1 MLMEPQYK
9 ELRTC
14 IYGNSEEMARF
25 RQVGPGAEAGSS
37 IDYQSLNSHVCF
49 LLTRQQLVINSV
61 IATDISDKGLSM
73 TRKERWMKAFN
84 LEAHDSSEHAN
95 PTSPNASEDQAT
107 IIRNRK
113 ATIVIE
119 RKCGLV
125 ILS

>member
-1 MLMEPQYK
+1 MATARKWRDSVRQDPAQY
-9 ELRTC
+9 
-14 IYGNSEEMARF
+14 
-25 RQVGPGAEAGSS
+25 PGAEAGSS

-61 IATDISDKGLSM
+61 IATDISDKGLST